1 MLEDFQLSSV
11 DGEPVYI
18 DSQGRSM
25 SVSDYNSIAASPGS
39 QQVASTVSQE
49 VASNLGGGAGTA
61 GIAGV
66 QTAGGG
72 ASTAGIAGLQGDVD
86 NRSFVEQTYLNEVGR
101 KSDTAGSDY
110 WTNLLDSGVITR
122 DQLSAA
128 FSGTEEG
135 KKFDLRDAGKTDV
148 VTTPVDQ
155 ALMDYL
161 ESKYMSEFARKSDAE
176 GLKYWYDAVK
186 RGDLTKE
193 QVAYIFSKEG
203 EGLKYDLKNLAAGK
217 LDQGYV
223 SPDLLQRYND
233 LTGAFTSTLYR
244 PGTADELAKYLANPG
259 DYAKLLGDTDEA
271 FVQKT
276 YRDVLKFAPDAKG
289 LQYWMGQLA
298 SGVLKRED
306 LAKALTA
313 AQKQTVRE
321 QDIAKNRVVFN
332 PFTSTVYSNLA
343 MSDRAS
349 DFGNFPII
357 RGTRTTE
364 TGAVVPS
371 VRLNLQQRPSAS
383 LGIRSFAPIPMSS
396 YAYDPSSKSLFGGDR
411 LFGGTGMNGGT
422 SYNIFGTPTA
432 VQTVQTTGGGAQGAG
447 GETEVVMAANGGMI
461 MSDPVMRRAMF
472 RAGGPVS
479 SVGTGITSTV
489 ASPEENAKALQ
500 TMFAPGF
507 RKGGEVQYFQE
518 GGEAVDEERTG
529 EQAAEMSALERLRA
543 QTRNPE
549 PRFRSVM
556 DIVRENRTLPI
567 DREQEYTGRSMRGE
581 NVNEASVDT
590 KKPLPRPGIAGIIL
604 GAYERAGG
612 MSGIGDA
619 IVRNFPGGRGSI
631 DPAEERAA
639 KDRKAAREAQAADQ
653 IDEGKMYRQAYEDEA
668 NYRGMTAPAAS
679 PPAPVRSSDVAREPV
694 KNQTYLSLEKLKA
707 DREANKEKRRENQL
721 LALMQAGF
729 AAAAGRSRNALA
741 NIAAG
746 GVSGVQTLAELEKDR
761 RAEDRALRREIL
773 EVELTQE
780 RMREAAAERRA
791 AREQTAAERERTML
805 QTVSANINNRLGNI
819 RSDILSARTKLTP
832 GIPEDQKREIEIEIA
847 NLSAQAR
854 AEQDRLDQL
863 YDRLG
868 IGKPRTAGQDFEGFS
883 WRVKK

>member
-25 SVSDYNSIAASPGS
+25 SVSDYNNIAASPGS

-49 VASNLGGGAGTA
+49 VASNLGGAGTA

-72 ASTAGIAGLQGDVD
+72 ASTAGIAGLQGSAD
-86 NRSFVEQTYLNEVGR
+86 NRAFVEQTYLNEVGR

-110 WTNLLDSGVITR
+110 WTNLLDSGLITR

-135 KKFDLRDAGKTDV
+135 KQFDLRNAGKTDV

-161 ESKYMSEFARKSDAE
+161 ESRYVSEFGRKSDAA
-176 GLKYWYDAVK
+176 GLQYWYDAIK

-193 QVAYIFSKEG
+193 QVSDIFSKSA
-203 EGLKYDLKNLAAGK
+203 EGLTYDIRNLSAGK

-223 SPDLLQRYND
+223 SADLLQRYND

-244 PGTADELAKYLANPG
+244 AGTADELAKYLANPG

-298 SGVLKRED
+298 SGALKRED

-313 AQKQTVRE
+313 AQKLTVRE

-411 LFGGTGMNGGT
+411 LFGGTGMTGGT

-518 GGEAVDEERTG
+518 GGEAVDEERAG

-549 PRFRSVM
+549 PRFKPLMQVF
-556 DIVRENRTLPI
+556 RENRTLPI
-567 DREQEYTGRSMRGE
+567 DREQAYTGRSMRGE
-581 NVNEASVDT
+581 NVDVVQ
-590 KKPLPRPGIAGIIL
+590 PP
-604 GAYERAGG
+604 YAGG
-612 MSGIGDA
+612 MEGFMPPQMQDVSA
-619 IVRNFPGGRGSI
+619 P
-631 DPAEERAA
+631 PAPRYSAA
-639 KDRKAAREAQAADQ
+639 EIAQLRSQAAEDQ
-653 IDEGKMYRQAYEDEA
+653 KAENAMYRQAEEDERR
-668 NYRGMTAPAAS
+668 YRAAAGAAARNTAPARTDGG
-679 PPAPVRSSDVAREPV
+679 VTREPV
-694 KNQTYLSLEKLKA
+694 KDRLTLRLEELKA
-707 DREANKEKRRENQL
+707 EREANKEKRRENQL

-729 AAAAGRSRNALA
+729 AAAAGRSPNALA

-746 GVSGVQTLAELEKDR
+746 GISGVQTLAELNKDV

-773 EVELTQE
+773 ETELTQE

-805 QTVSANINNRLGNI
+805 QTVSSNINNRLGNI

-868 IGKPRTAGQDFEGFS
+868 IGKPRTAGQDFEGFN

>member
-25 SVSDYNSIAASPGS
+25 SVSDYNNAAASQGS

-61 GIAGV
+61 GIAGL
-66 QTAGGG
+66 QTTGGG
-72 ASTAGIAGLQGDVD
+72 ASTAGIAGLQDTDAGD
-86 NRSFVEQTYLNEVGR
+86 NRAFIEQTYLNEVGR
-101 KSDTAGSDY
+101 KGETEGVDY
-110 WTNLLDSGVITR
+110 WTNLLNSGAITR

-135 KKFDLRDAGKTDV
+135 KQFDLRNAGKTDV

-161 ESKYMSEFARKSDAE
+161 ESKYMSEFGRKADAE
-176 GLKYWYDAVK
+176 GLKNWYDVIK

-193 QVAYIFSKEG
+193 QVAYVFSKEA
-203 EGLKYDLKNLAAGK
+203 EGLKYDLQNLAAGK
-217 LDQGYV
+217 LDLGYV
-223 SPDLLQRYND
+223 SPELLQRYND
-233 LTGAFTSTLYR
+233 LTGAFQSKLYR
-244 PGTADELAKYLANPG
+244 AGTADELAKYLANPG

-313 AQKQTVRE
+313 TQKQIVRE

-364 TGAVVPS
+364 TGAVVPT

-383 LGIRSFAPIPMSS
+383 LGIRSFAPVAMSS

-411 LFGGTGMNGGT
+411 LFGGTGMTGGT
-422 SYNIFGTPTA
+422 SYNIFGTPTT

-479 SVGTGITSTV
+479 SVGTGITSNV
-489 ASPEENAKALQ
+489 ATPEENAKALQ

-507 RKGGEVQYFQE
+507 RRGGPVQHFYN
-518 GGEAVDEERTG
+518 GGEAKDVLQIGDPSIEGPSDVIPIEAPASVEEPSTSTREPYVPKTPAG
-529 EQAAEMSALERLRA
+529 RA
-543 QTRNPE
+543 IRDFFYPSQKAQEKIDRAMEEKARADAVEEARRRNPV
-549 PRFRSVM
+549 PSVFSEVTDAEREAARQRQQRAVDQASGVTAAR
-556 DIVRENRTLPI
+556 DI
-567 DREQEYTGRSMRGE
+567 
-581 NVNEASVDT
+581 
-590 KKPLPRPGIAGIIL
+590 
-604 GAYERAGG
+604 
-612 MSGIGDA
+612 
-619 IVRNFPGGRGSI
+619 
-631 DPAEERAA
+631 
-639 KDRKAAREAQAADQ
+639 AAREIREREELD
-653 IDEGKMYRQAYEDEA
+653 MYRQAEEDERL
-668 NYRGMTAPAAS
+668 YRGATAAAARDTAPA
-679 PPAPVRSSDVAREPV
+679 RTDGGTAREPI
-694 KNQTYLSLEKLKA
+694 KNQTYLNLEKLKA

-746 GVSGVQTLAELEKDR
+746 GISGVQTLAELEKDR